1 MMHANYY
8 GVFLGQW
15 GFLSTW
21 YRSHRN
27 KRDIP
32 ISSGTAS
39 VYFVS
44 LTPRS
49 VSKVEIKSPSWSRNF
64 PAVFTRKKLFATIV
78 SSQVTNQSDAYKT
91 SKPTII
97 FHLIVSPVTVNCG
110 VEWSGVTC
118 IVLTVVWL
126 HHPWRRLDAALFQF
140 LRKRSLIV
148 RCGVKWRNLL
158 VFCANMRCKNNT
170 INSWFEKHW
179 MTFTALLY
187 TATDF
192 VYSLTLHAP
201 QVLNS
206 WFVVIGDYQH
216 INLHYSQCK
225 QAVFSL
231 LQWSPSV
238 SVEVRPKLPF
248 K

>member
-21 YRSHRN
+21 YRAHRN

-32 ISSGTAS
+32 ISSGTAG

-64 PAVFTRKKLFATIV
+64 LAVFTRKKLFATIV

-97 FHLIVSPVTVNCG
+97 FHLIVSPMTVNCG
-110 VEWSGVTC
+110 VERSGVELPVLCWQSFGC
-118 IVLTVVWL
+118 ITLGDVSTPHFSSFWENARLKFAAGSSDEICWYFVQICDVKITQSTPGLKNIEWL
-126 HHPWRRLDAALFQF
+126 
-140 LRKRSLIV
+140 
-148 RCGVKWRNLL
+148 
-158 VFCANMRCKNNT
+158 
-170 INSWFEKHW
+170 
-179 MTFTALLY
+179 
-187 TATDF
+187 
-192 VYSLTLHAP
+192 
-201 QVLNS
+201 
-206 WFVVIGDYQH
+206 
-216 INLHYSQCK
+216 
-225 QAVFSL
+225 SL
-231 LQWSPSV
+231 LCFTQLQTLYISWHSMLH
-238 SVEVRPKLPF
+238 KC
-248 K
+248 